1 MKRKFCL
8 LLSTLVYII
17 MVMPVNA
24 QLQKKSAAKLII
36 KRQMQYLAW
45 LPAGYRYDKHKNW
58 PLLIFLHGKGE
69 RGTDLE
75 LVKKNG
81 PPHFIE
87 QQPDFPFI
95 LISPLCP
102 EGEYWS
108 IDVLDAL
115 LTHIL
120 KKYWI
125 DEDRVYLTGLSMGG
139 FGTWEFATK
148 HPERFAA
155 IAPVC
160 GGGDTHRIEQLINV
174 PVWAFH
180 GAKDDVVPMERS
192 IDMVEALNC
201 AGGNAR
207 LTIFPEANHN
217 SWDAAYAN
225 PELYKW
231 FLSHTRIKTTSN
243 PLK

>member
-1 MKRKFCL
+1 MKRKSCIL
-8 LLSTLVYII
+8 LDILILIL
-17 MVMPVNA
+17 MAMPVNA
-24 QLQKKSAAKLII
+24 QRQQNSVAKLII
-36 KRQMQYLAW
+36 KRQMQYLLW
-45 LPAGYRYDKHKNW
+45 LPPAYKEDKQQAW

-81 PPHFIE
+81 PPNFIE
-87 QQPDFPFI
+87 EKPDFPFI
-95 LISPLCP
+95 MISPLCP

-108 IDVLDAL
+108 IDALDAL
-115 LTHIL
+115 LTKIL
-120 KKYWI
+120 KKYRI

-192 IDMVEALNC
+192 IDMVNALNSC
-201 AGGNAR
+201 GGNAR
-207 LTIFPEANHN
+207 LTIYPEANHN
-217 SWDAAYAN
+217 SWDTTYSN

-231 FLSHTRIKTTSN
+231 FLSNTRKKAAGN
-243 PLK
+243 LPK